1 MTADDDFRH
10 AMDLALRLL
19 KFRARTRAELA
30 DRLKRKKVEAALVP
44 RVVDRLT
51 ELKLVDDAELARQ
64 TVESRRRANQGDHR
78 IRRDLRKR
86 GLGSDA
92 VEDALAAA
100 ETPAG
105 SDADR
110 AWEALR
116 RRAGRMKALDPRVAR
131 RRLEGY
137 LFRQG
142 FDADDV
148 RSALRRF
155 FSNQGEDE

>member
-1 MTADDDFRH
+1 
-10 AMDLALRLL
+10 MDLALRLL
-19 KFRARTRAELA
+19 KFRARSRAELA
-30 DRLKRKKVEAALVP
+30 DHLKRKDVEAALAV
-44 RVVDRLT
+44 RVLDRLT

-64 TVESRRRANQGDHR
+64 AVGSRRRANQGDHR
-78 IRRDLRKR
+78 IRRELRKR

-92 VEDALAAA
+92 VENALAVEEKAK
-100 ETPAG
+100 G

-110 AWEALR
+110 AWEALQ